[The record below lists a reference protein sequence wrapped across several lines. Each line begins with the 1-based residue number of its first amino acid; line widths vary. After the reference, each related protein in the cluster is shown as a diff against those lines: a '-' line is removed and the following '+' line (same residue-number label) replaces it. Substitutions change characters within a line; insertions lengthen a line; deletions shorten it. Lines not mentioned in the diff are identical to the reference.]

1 MEREA
6 PWLPPWRELVR
17 IYQRLE
23 ARGEVRGGRFIAG
36 LTGEQFALP
45 EAIASLRQVR
55 RRAPDGSLIS
65 LAAADPANL
74 LGTLLPGPKP
84 PRIAGARV
92 AFRDGLPLATS
103 IAGQIEFLHDDVDP
117 AQRQA
122 VTRALTLAP
131 ALRLRE
137 SAASFVH

>member
-55 RRAPDGSLIS
+55 RRAPEGELVS

-74 LGTLLPGPKP
+74 LGTVLPGPKP

-103 IAGQIEFLHDDVDP
+103 VAGQVEFLHEIEP
-117 AQRQA
+117 AQRQV

-131 ALRLRE
+131 ALRLRDT
-137 SAASFVH
+137 AASITR